1 MKCSNCGSEIGEE
14 DKFCTKC
21 GQAITSQN
29 STPGVPKNNKKNNI
43 GLVIGVVIL
52 AVIALIAVVTV
63 LDTKENESEGNG
75 QEPIINE
82 NTNDEKSGEVETPT
96 TVEFNGYTFAVP
108 SNVTASVSDDKLFVY
123 GPGSKWVG
131 VVMTQT
137 GSYNTLVSMKDQ
149 IKVALAAQEGAD
161 KYEMSNAVT
170 EEKEYAGKPFL
181 ITRGIKTENYDLDIS
196 YGKADEENV
205 YVISITKSDGT
216 ELTETERTEMYT
228 LVASGQK

>member
-108 SNVTASVSDDKLFVY
+108 SNVTALL
-123 GPGSKWVG
+123 
-131 VVMTQT
+131 VMTNYLYMDLEAN
-137 GSYNTLVSMKDQ
+137 GL
-149 IKVALAAQEGAD
+149 ALLWHKQ
-161 KYEMSNAVT
+161 V
-170 EEKEYAGKPFL
+170 
-181 ITRGIKTENYDLDIS
+181 
-196 YGKADEENV
+196 
-205 YVISITKSDGT
+205 VII
-216 ELTETERTEMYT
+216 L
-228 LVASGQK
+228 